1 MKISLDD
8 EEIVPEIYSLHL
20 SELASLIYFLNDY
33 TDKLKE
39 AKCAKEEIKEVE
51 RIKEK
56 LNDMWKLHVRIEWN
70 IRRDFYVNYINTLFE
85 ICN

>member
-20 SELASLIYFLNDY
+20 SELATLIYFLNDY
-33 TDKLKE
+33 IDRLKDAE
-39 AKCAKEEIKEVE
+39 CTKDEIKEVE

-56 LNDMWKLHVRIEWN
+56 LNDMWKLHIRIE
-70 IRRDFYVNYINTLFE
+70 
-85 ICN
+85 

>member
-1 MKISLDD
+1 MKITIDD

-33 TDKLKE
+33 IDRLKE
-39 AKCAKEEIKEVE
+39 GECTKEEIKEAE

-56 LNDMWKLHVRIEWN
+56 LSDMWKLHVRIE
-70 IRRDFYVNYINTLFE
+70 
-85 ICN
+85 

>member
-33 TDKLKE
+33 IDRLKE
-39 AKCAKEEIKEVE
+39 AECTKDEIKEIE

-56 LNDMWKLHVRIEWN
+56 LNDMWKLHVRIE
-70 IRRDFYVNYINTLFE
+70 
-85 ICN
+85 

>member
-33 TDKLKE
+33 IDRLKE
-39 AKCAKEEIKEVE
+39 DECAKDEIKEVE

-56 LNDMWKLHVRIEWN
+56 LNDMWKLHIRIE
-70 IRRDFYVNYINTLFE
+70 
-85 ICN
+85 

>member
-33 TDKLKE
+33 LDRLKE
-39 AKCAKEEIKEVE
+39 AECAKEEIKEVE

-56 LNDMWKLHVRIEWN
+56 LNDMWKLHVRIE
-70 IRRDFYVNYINTLFE
+70 
-85 ICN
+85 

>member
-1 MKISLDD
+1 MKISLND

-33 TDKLKE
+33 IDRLKE
-39 AKCAKEEIKEVE
+39 AECTKDEIKEVE

-56 LNDMWKLHVRIEWN
+56 LDDMLKLHVRIE
-70 IRRDFYVNYINTLFE
+70 
-85 ICN
+85 

>member
-8 EEIVPEIYSLHL
+8 EEIAPEIYSLYL

-33 TDKLKE
+33 IDKLKE
-39 AKCAKEEIKEVE
+39 AECAKDEIKEVE

-56 LNDMWKLHVRIEWN
+56 LNDMLKLHVRIK
-70 IRRDFYVNYINTLFE
+70 
-85 ICN
+85 

>member
-33 TDKLKE
+33 IDKLKE

-56 LNDMWKLHVRIEWN
+56 LNNMWKLHVRIE
-70 IRRDFYVNYINTLFE
+70 
-85 ICN
+85 

>member
-33 TDKLKE
+33 IDRLKE
-39 AKCAKEEIKEVE
+39 AECDKEEIKEVE

-56 LNDMWKLHVRIEWN
+56 LNDMWKLHVRIE
-70 IRRDFYVNYINTLFE
+70 
-85 ICN
+85 

>member
-1 MKISLDD
+1 MKITIDE

-33 TDKLKE
+33 IDRLKE
-39 AKCAKEEIKEVE
+39 AECAKEEIKEVE

-56 LNDMWKLHVRIEWN
+56 LNDMWKLHIRIE
-70 IRRDFYVNYINTLFE
+70 
-85 ICN
+85 

>member
-8 EEIVPEIYSLHL
+8 EEIAPEIYSLHL

-33 TDKLKE
+33 IDKLKE
-39 AKCAKEEIKEVE
+39 GECTKDEIKEVE

-56 LNDMWKLHVRIEWN
+56 LNDMWKLHIRIE
-70 IRRDFYVNYINTLFE
+70 
-85 ICN
+85 